1 VIVVDASI
9 ASEILLGRPGDA
21 AALERVFGRNQSI
34 HAPELFDA
42 EVAHVIRGAWLDHDI
57 DDEVGEMAIAF
68 LRAFPVKRHSHELL
82 LDRAWQLRRNVS
94 AYDAMYVAL
103 AELLDVPLIT
113 RDRRLARSSGH
124 TARIEF
130 IE

>member
-9 ASEILLGRPGDA
+9 ASEILLSRGGA
-21 AALERVFGRNQSI
+21 SAALERLFGKTEDL
-34 HAPELFDA
+34 HAPQLFDA
-42 EVAHVIRGAWLDHDI
+42 EVAHVIRGARLDDDI
-57 DDEVGEMAIAF
+57 SDEAGEIAISF
-68 LRAFPVKRHSHELL
+68 LRAFPVTRHSHRPLL
-82 LDRAWQLRRNVS
+82 ERVWALRQNVT

-103 AELLDVPLIT
+103 AELLNAPLVT
-113 RDRRLARSSGH
+113 RDARLARSSGH